1 MSQVNVSRA
10 QRITSTQR
18 TTRLHS
24 YDKEKIGLKF
34 LDDVHPAV
42 KDQLAGATDLETFLK
57 SVGDLGLDDRKRLVE
72 QAFILFNDNFVHLPF
87 KVAMHGVNPMQ
98 KLRLMKHRL
107 EQARASDLESTL
119 SFHREM
125 STIFNSV
132 RDRHTNYLLPLPF
145 TDKFA
150 FLPFQIEE
158 YFENGEPHYI
168 VTHLVQGF
176 SHPQFKPGVEIKMW
190 NGVPILRAIE
200 LSSDLDAG
208 SNLAARHA
216 RGLDGLTIRPLIRSL
231 PPDALWVVIGY
242 TDLYGVECELKQEW
256 AVVPSQPT
264 YLGTDAD
271 SLSASAVAQGVDLE
285 AQITQQA
292 KKMLFAPEV
301 VAAEVAAAEGQQAML
316 STQQASNDQEIPTLM
331 VGVFRAQLV
340 KTLSGEFGHIRIFTF
355 NVDDPQAFI
364 KEFIRLV
371 ELLPQNG
378 LILDVRGNGGGHI
391 WASEGLLQILTP
403 HDISPEPTQFINT
416 PLNLRICQRHET
428 NPTGEI
434 DLGPWVPSIR
444 QSVETGATYSSSF
457 PITPVDF
464 ANQIGQKYHGP
475 VVLITDARCYSATDI
490 FAAGFQDHEIGH
502 ILGVDNNTGAGGAN
516 VWTHALLR
524 ELLNVPAPP
533 DSETPYKTLPNGA
546 NMRVAIRRSLRVGQ
560 QSGTPVEDMGIT
572 PDSRYYMTRKDLLTG
587 NVDLL
592 NEAGEILSR
601 MPAHKLNVTTTTS
614 PGKIAI
620 QAETLGLTRLD
631 IYIDGR
637 PVESF
642 EVTDCKQSFDIPL
655 PISARLLEFAGFKA
669 NEYVASRMV
678 DL

>member
-18 TTRLHS
+18 TARLHS
-24 YDKEKIGLKF
+24 YDKEKIGLEF

-42 KDQLAGATDLETFLK
+42 KDQFAGATDLQTFLK
-57 SVGDLGLDDRKRLVE
+57 SIGDLSLDDRKRLVE
-72 QAFILFNDNFVHLPF
+72 QAFVLFNDNFVHLPF
-87 KVAMHGVNPMQ
+87 KVAMHGVNPIQ

-107 EQARASDLESTL
+107 EQAKASDLESAL
-119 SFHREM
+119 SFHSEM
-125 STIFNSV
+125 LMIFNSV
-132 RDRHTNYLLPLPF
+132 RDLHTNYLLPFPF
-145 TDKFA
+145 ADKFA

-168 VTHLVQGF
+168 VTRLVQGF

-190 NGVPILRAIE
+190 NGVPIRRAIE
-200 LSSDLDAG
+200 LSADLHAG

-242 TDLYGVECELKQEW
+242 TDLNGVERELKQEW
-256 AVVPSQPT
+256 AVAPYRPT
-264 YLGTDAD
+264 YIGTDAD

-285 AQITQQA
+285 AQITQEA

-301 VAAEVAAAEGQQAML
+301 VAAEVAAAADQQAML
-316 STQQASNDQEIPTLM
+316 STQQALPDQEIPTLM
-331 VGVFRAQLV
+331 VGVFRAQRV
-340 KTLSGEFGHIRIFTF
+340 KIPSGEFGHIRIFTF

-378 LILDVRGNGGGHI
+378 LIVDVRGNGGGHI
-391 WASEGLLQILTP
+391 WASEGLLQVLTP
-403 HDISPEPTQFINT
+403 RDISPEPTQFINT
-416 PLNLRICQRHET
+416 PLNLRICQRHEK
-428 NPTGEI
+428 NPTGQI
-434 DLGPWVPSIR
+434 DLSPWVPSIR
-444 QSVETGATYSSSF
+444 QSVETGAAYSSSF

-490 FAAGFQDHEIGH
+490 FAAGFQDHEIGY
-502 ILGVDNNTGAGGAN
+502 ILGVDDNTGAGGAN

-524 ELLNVPAPP
+524 TLLSVPAPP
-533 DSETPYKTLPNGA
+533 DPETPYKPLPNGA
-546 NMRVAIRRSLRVGQ
+546 NMRVAIRRSLRVGK
-560 QSGTPVEDMGIT
+560 QSGTPVEDLGIT
-572 PDSRYYMTRKDLLTG
+572 PNSRYYMTRKDLLTG

-592 NEAGEILSR
+592 NKAGEILSH
-601 MPAHKLNVTTTTS
+601 MPVRKLNVTTTTGS
-614 PGKIAI
+614 GKITI

-637 PVESF
+637 PVKSID
-642 EVTDCKQSFDIPL
+642 VTDGKQSFDVPL
-655 PISARLLEFAGFKA
+655 PTPARLLEFAGFKA
-669 NEYVASRMV
+669 NEYVASRMIN
-678 DL
+678 L